1 MKIVY
6 KNKFFKIKKNHKNYY
21 IFEPSYR
28 QVCVIPVVDK
38 NKFLIVKVK
47 RPHIDNY
54 FYEFPAGSF
63 SSINEKPLVAAKRE
77 LVEETGV
84 ILNNKNLF
92 IKLPSIFS
100 MADRLESPMY
110 VYYVH
115 LNNNQIKKLKIDT
128 EEVSL
133 IKIVTYKK
141 IKKLILDG
149 KFNASVPIS
158 LLFMYLI
165 KNKIKIT

>member
-1 MKIVY
+1 
-6 KNKFFKIKKNHKNYY
+6 
-21 IFEPSYR
+21 
-28 QVCVIPVVDK
+28 
-38 NKFLIVKVK
+38 
-47 RPHIDNY
+47 
-54 FYEFPAGSF
+54 
-63 SSINEKPLVAAKRE
+63 
-77 LVEETGV
+77 
-84 ILNNKNLF
+84 
-92 IKLPSIFS
+92 